1 MDPIGFALE
10 NFDAVGV
17 WRTNDSGFRVDPTG
31 QMFDGAKLDG
41 PASLRQAL
49 VNRSDAYISTFTEN
63 LLAYGLGRVL
73 EYYDMP
79 VARAIARDAARN
91 NNRFSSFILG
101 IVKSA
106 PFQMRRAEEAE
117 PASTEAVGLAVPP
130 GNRLF

>member
-1 MDPIGFALE
+1 MMDPIGFALE

-17 WRTNDSGFRVDPTG
+17 WRTSDSGFRIDPSG
-31 QMFDGAKLDG
+31 EMFDGAKLSG

-49 VNRSDAYISTFTEN
+49 LNHSDVFISNLTES

-79 VARAIARDAARN
+79 AVRKVDREAARN

-101 IVKSA
+101 IVKST
-106 PFQMRRAEEAE
+106 PFQMRRAEEN
-117 PASTEAVGLAVPP
+117 TEVSGTGVVGEL
-130 GNRLF
+130 R